1 MGALAEMEKV
11 AATVG
16 AVVGELEPERL
27 AGGDAAALVEV
38 FATVKK
44 LCGAGEAL
52 AARRVAE
59 TMEWRRAGERSAAH
73 WLARRTGS
81 TVGAAAAS
89 IETAQRLED
98 LPATDQAF
106 RTGRLSRSKPNTSPR
121 PPPGAPTPKPNCSTW
136 PSATASK
143 AYATPAAHRRR
154 RPGRPGPTP
163 SRHPPGPLPQNLDR
177 PRRRRPPRRP
187 PDRRRPGHRP
197 GRPRRLRSRHL
208 HRRPHLGHQRA
219 LPRLYRRRPRRHGR
233 RRPPRR

>member
-27 AGGDAAALVEV
+27 AGGDAATLVEV

-98 LPATDQAF
+98 LPATDEAF
-106 RTGRLSRSKPNTSPR
+106 RTGRLSQVQAQHIASAAAGRPHAETELLDVAERDSLQGLRDACQRTAAAGQADRPNAKPPSTGAATSK
-121 PPPGAPTPKPNCSTW
+121 
-136 PSATASK
+136 
-143 AYATPAAHRRR
+143 
-154 RPGRPGPTP
+154 PGPTP
-163 SRHPPGPLPQNLDR
+163 TAPAASTP
-177 PRRRRPPRRP
+177 
-187 PDRRRPGHRP
+187 
-197 GRPRRLRSRHL
+197 
-208 HRRPHLGHQRA
+208 A
-219 LPRLYRRRPRRHGR
+219 
-233 RRPPRR
+233 